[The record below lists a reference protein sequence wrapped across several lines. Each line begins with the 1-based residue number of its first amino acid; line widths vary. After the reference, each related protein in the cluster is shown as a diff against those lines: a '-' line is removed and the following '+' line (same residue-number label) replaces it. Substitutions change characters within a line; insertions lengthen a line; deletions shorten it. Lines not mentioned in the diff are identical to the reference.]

1 MSQIFFAMKV
11 LSSHLICPR
20 ALDATEEDWEM
31 LESKN
36 DGSVESAGEPKKDN
50 KRQAA
55 MAVAHKGTR
64 GSEWK
69 SVPWSQISS
78 LIEI

>member
-1 MSQIFFAMKV
+1 
-11 LSSHLICPR
+11 
-20 ALDATEEDWEM
+20 M